1 MRGEGVSRP
10 LWSRRAGQQVWRGG
24 RVLPSGEE
32 YEQQGSRC
40 GEGGEGEK
48 GRERGGSR
56 RALWGEYWD
65 GIDFCP
71 VGVCG
76 CSLSS
81 SLPPLQV

>member
-40 GEGGEGEK
+40 EERGRGREGEGERGQPSCYL
-48 GRERGGSR
+48 GRVLGWHKLLPR
-56 RALWGEYWD
+56 RCMWMLT
-65 GIDFCP
+65 
-71 VGVCG
+71 
-76 CSLSS
+76 
-81 SLPPLQV
+81 